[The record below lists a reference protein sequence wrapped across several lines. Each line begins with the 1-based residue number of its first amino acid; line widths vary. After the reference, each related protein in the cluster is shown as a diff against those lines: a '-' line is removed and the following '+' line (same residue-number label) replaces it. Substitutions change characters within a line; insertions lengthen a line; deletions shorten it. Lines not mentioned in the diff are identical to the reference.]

1 LRIRRELVVCV
12 LMLAWTHRAAASE
25 EDVVVEQ
32 ASTDMSCSELQ
43 LVREAHR
50 YYVVGCG
57 QRRTYECAS
66 NKCVTIEATQR
77 PAAPRKPTA
86 SNASI
91 DPDGSC
97 VGTNVALG
105 MGCLCLS
112 AIGRTTPGP
121 LPDTCR

>member
-1 LRIRRELVVCV
+1 MRLRRELVVGA

-25 EDVVVEQ
+25 EDVVIEQ

-43 LVREAHR
+43 LVRQSHR
-50 YYVVGCG
+50 YYIAGCD

-66 NKCVTIEATQR
+66 NKCVTIAATQK
-77 PAAPRKPTA
+77 PAPRKPA
-86 SNASI
+86 SSSASL

-97 VGTNVALG
+97 IAKNVALG

-112 AIGRTTPGP
+112 AVGRTVPGP